1 MKNNDDITMIA
12 MEVEVPEELYRAM
25 TEYVDRSKKS
35 FSEVYQ
41 EAITLWLNTRNLTA
55 VIATLQDQFKL

>member
-1 MKNNDDITMIA
+1 MNNNDDMTMIA

-55 VIATLQDQFKL
+55 VITTLQDQFKL